1 MFLIQ
6 EEKASST
13 ELGFL
18 KYTIYIRVVRLS
30 DLFDLSQIEDRQA
43 LFEILIVIHSDG
55 TSDFYPGI
63 VLEGLVTSCRR
74 QSVNTWIGDTVDNPK
89 TEMLNPTECLKNQA
103 LS

>member
-55 TSDFYPGI
+55 TSDFYPRI
-63 VLEGLVTSCRR
+63 VLKGLVTSCRR
-74 QSVNTWIGDTVDNPK
+74 QSVNT
-89 TEMLNPTECLKNQA
+89 
-103 LS
+103 

>member
-18 KYTIYIRVVRLS
+18 KYAINIRVVRLTN
-30 DLFDLSQIEDRQA
+30 LFDLSQIKDRKA
-43 LFEILIVIHSDG
+43 LFKILIVIHSDG

-63 VLEGLVTSCRR
+63 VLKGLVTSGRR
-74 QSVNTWIGDTVDNPK
+74 QSVNTWIGDTVDNQ
-89 TEMLNPTECLKNQA
+89 NGR
-103 LS
+103 

>member
-18 KYTIYIRVVRLS
+18 KYTIYIRIVRLT
-30 DLFDLSQIEDRQA
+30 DLFDLSQIEDREA

-55 TSDFYPGI
+55 TSDFHPCI

-74 QSVNTWIGDTVDNPK
+74 QSVNT
-89 TEMLNPTECLKNQA
+89 
-103 LS
+103 

>member
-18 KYTIYIRVVRLS
+18 KYTIYIRIVRLTN
-30 DLFDLSQIEDRQA
+30 LFDLSQIENRQA

-55 TSDFYPGI
+55 TSDFHPCI

-74 QSVNTWIGDTVDNPK
+74 QSVNT
-89 TEMLNPTECLKNQA
+89 
-103 LS
+103 